1 MMIAAACS
9 PGVIIQPPA
18 AIHFGAI
25 CSQDLVQE
33 QAVSLVKGEGS
44 NCKSPV

>member
-1 MMIAAACS
+1 MIAAARS

-25 CSQDLVQE
+25 RSQDLLQE
-33 QAVSLVKGEGS
+33 QAVSLVKGEEN
-44 NCKSPV
+44 NCKSVV